1 MKRCDRIICLDNGK
15 VAEDGSYDAL
25 VRRNGVFAQ
34 LMKMGEWE

>member
-1 MKRCDRIICLDNGK
+1 MKRCDRIICLDGGR
-15 VAEDGSYDAL
+15 VAEDGSFDAL